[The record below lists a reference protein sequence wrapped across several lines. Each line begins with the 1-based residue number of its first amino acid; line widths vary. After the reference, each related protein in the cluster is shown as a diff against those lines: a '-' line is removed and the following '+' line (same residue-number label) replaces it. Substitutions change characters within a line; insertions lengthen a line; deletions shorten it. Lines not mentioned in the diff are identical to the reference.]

1 MKPQESSG
9 PWLRWSGGKAVG
21 EKQVGSRF
29 TLEGESVRPRQL
41 EAGGSPFSRGTWTE
55 LQLPC
60 HQPPSSPRRQAVP
73 SSSRTSVPLTLPLY
87 HQESLKSSFIY
98 LSVLPLNLFPRTV
111 ASSWVRRLC
120 FLSFSS
126 SDCISDHLHL

>member
-9 PWLRWSGGKAVG
+9 PWLRRGGGKAVG

-29 TLEGESVRPRQL
+29 TLEGESVRPRQP

-55 LQLPC
+55 LQRPC
-60 HQPPSSPRRQAVP
+60 HQPPSSPRRQTVP
-73 SSSRTSVPLTLPLY
+73 SSSRTSVPPTPPLF
-87 HQESLKSSFIY
+87 HQESLTSSFIY
-98 LSVLPLNLFPRTV
+98 LSVLPLSLFTRTV
-111 ASSWVRRLC
+111 ASSWVRLC